1 MYQTDKLDKLESYH
15 QHIKLEGMGGMGTG
29 LSNSG
34 DVVASGNL
42 SVMPGDIVGSG
53 SNGGG
58 GYNTVLDYSS
68 GGGGG
73 AGGHHHQQHHH
84 QTMGMNASNGAG
96 GGYGDAGSYGDYQ
109 TTGATSAGSADLS
122 MDSNGKC
129 KRCVLLP

>member
-34 DVVASGNL
+34 DVVASGNVP
-42 SVMPGDIVGSG
+42 VMPGDIVGSG
-53 SNGGG
+53 SN
-58 GYNTVLDYSS
+58 